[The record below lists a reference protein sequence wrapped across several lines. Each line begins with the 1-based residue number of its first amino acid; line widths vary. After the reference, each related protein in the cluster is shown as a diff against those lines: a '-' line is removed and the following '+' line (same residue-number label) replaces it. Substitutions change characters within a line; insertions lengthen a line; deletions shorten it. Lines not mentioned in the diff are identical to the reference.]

1 MSKEE
6 IAATV
11 NAITDLMTV
20 LHNADPADKADVYA
34 GLGLRLTYNPGPKT
48 VIARAEPGRT
58 CTKGLCP
65 RGDLNPGPGEFSPD
79 RGKSCA

>member
-20 LHNADPADKADVYA
+20 LHNVDPADKADVYA
-34 GLGLRLTYNPGPKT
+34 HLGLRLTYNPGPKT
-48 VIARAEPGRT
+48 VIAPRAELGRT
-58 CTKGLCP
+58 CTKGSSCP
-65 RGDLNPGPGEFSPD
+65 RTVCTKKPMRSD
-79 RGKSCA
+79 R